1 MSFAVVMEGVTL
13 IAFLVVIA
21 GGKQKREQGWKVL
34 TGLLLLAGMV
44 QCAGMALIVS
54 LWAAMGVAD
63 GANSVCRLICTTT
76 TIGSFLAGGWI
87 RRGSCVRS
95 AGA

>member
-21 GGKQKREQGWKVL
+21 GGRQKREQGWKVL

-54 LWAAMGVAD
+54 IQATTMGVVD
-63 GANSVCRLICTTT
+63 WANLV
-76 TIGSFLAGGWI
+76 AGLSL
-87 RRGSCVRS
+87 RQR
-95 AGA
+95 